1 MTAKKPLI
9 RNPSALGLKETQLSS
24 SDLSDGPFATTA
36 TFTATTA
43 GLVPASGGGT
53 SNFLRADGTFAAPP
67 GGGGSGDMLS
77 TQINAEVAITTTA
90 TATISA
96 WNHVAATSATYT
108 VTLPALASNYGKF
121 LGLLMDPA
129 NTYVNTIAGAGSD
142 KINGLATRVMWANES
157 AVLYAD
163 QSAGQWVKV
172 AGLTIP
178 MSGSIGVSAN
188 QTFANSTWTIL
199 STAFATS
206 LYLNAPAAF
215 MTAASG
221 RINILRPGRYRMT
234 LSVLTSTTN
243 GTLNSPTIG
252 IAVNGTAS
260 AAYQFSIIGSSSYNV
275 SLTLDVEASFAAGA
289 YLQPS
294 AYYSGGSY
302 TTTFIYND
310 TASHANNWFTVTEIP
325 TW

>member
-1 MTAKKPLI
+1 MVNT
-9 RNPSALGLKETQLSS
+9 E
-24 SDLSDGPFATTA
+24 
-36 TFTATTA
+36 
-43 GLVPASGGGT
+43 
-53 SNFLRADGTFAAPP
+53 FLRALSAGTGKAKLLTPQLATDQSYVLPLQ
-67 GGGGSGDMLS
+67 GCGLDMLGS
-77 TQINAEVAITTTA
+77 IANAEVALTA
-90 TATISA
+90 AG
-96 WNHVAATSATYT
+96 VAAIGTWTHCTATSANYAL
-108 VTLPALASNYGKF
+108 TLPALSASWGQF
-121 LGLLMDPA
+121 LGVTIDA
-129 NTYVNTIAGAGSD
+129 SSTYLVTLTSAGAD
-142 KINGLATRVMWANES
+142 TINGSATRVMRANES

-163 QSAGQWVKV
+163 QSAGQWMKV